1 MVTSG
6 GLSGETIRALLDIA
20 PDAIAVVGRGVVLYM
35 SPTGARMLGFQ
46 SSEDVAGRSMAEWLH
61 PDDVPLAAAR
71 IGEVMRSGRALA
83 LPQEYRARTQD
94 GQTLIAEVSSV
105 PITYEGQPAVLA
117 FVRDVTERK
126 ALERRLAEAE
136 RLASLGRLSAGVAH
150 ELNNPLSHMMLA
162 VDYLRDLVAAADPA
176 SSASALE
183 QTTKTLGDMAEN
195 LERMAT
201 IARELRSFSGPQ
213 PIVRTPVEPAA
224 LLDLALEQVSLARG
238 GPSVVVE
245 RRYEATPPA
254 AADPRRME
262 QVFVNLVANALD
274 ALDEAPP
281 GRTRSLTLTVR
292 PDGDGRVL
300 VEIGDTGP
308 GIPADALDRLFEPFF
323 TTKAYG
329 KGAGLGLSISRNIVQ
344 AHAGAL
350 EVSSVLGEGTTFRVA
365 LPTWS
370 GSAAPPPEEAP
381 AADRRLRVLIV
392 DDEVAVARAL
402 AAALGRTHEVVVM
415 TGGRQAL
422 AHLDGDP
429 AFDAILCDVVMPE
442 VSGVA
447 FYEALS
453 QSMPDLCRRLVFM
466 TGATLGSD
474 AGRKLEKLPNR
485 VLEKPFDMKLVA
497 AALRSAASG

>member
-1 MVTSG
+1 VATSG

-35 SPTGARMLGFQ
+35 SPTGARMLGFE
-46 SSEDVAGRSMAEWLH
+46 SSEDVAGRNMAEWLH
-61 PDDVPLAAAR
+61 PEDVPVAAAR
-71 IGEVMRSGRALA
+71 IGEVIRLGRPLA
-83 LPQEYRARTQD
+83 LPQEYRATRQD

-117 FVRDVTERK
+117 FIRDVTERK

-150 ELNNPLSHMMLA
+150 ELNNPLAHMMLA
-162 VDYLRDLVAAADPA
+162 VDFLRDILGTVEPARAAT
-176 SSASALE
+176 ALE
-183 QTTKTLGDMAEN
+183 QTQRTLGDMADN
-195 LERMAT
+195 LERMAN

-213 PIVRTPVEPAA
+213 PVVKTPVDLAQF
-224 LLDLALEQVSLARG
+224 LDLAVEQVSRARG
-238 GPSVVVE
+238 TLSVSVE
-245 RRYEATPPA
+245 RRYQDAPPA

-262 QVFVNLVANALD
+262 QVFVNLLSNALD
-274 ALDEAPP
+274 ALDETPH
-281 GRTRSLTLTVR
+281 GRTRSLYLTIR
-292 PDGDGRVL
+292 SHGDARVL

-308 GIPADALDRLFEPFF
+308 GIPAAALDRLFEPFF

-329 KGAGLGLSISRNIVQ
+329 KGAGLGLSISRTIVQ
-344 AHAGAL
+344 AHGGTL
-350 EVSSVLGEGTTFRVA
+350 EVSSVEGEGTTFRVA
-365 LPTWS
+365 LPTWN
-370 GSAAPPPEEAP
+370 GSTEPLAEEEQP
-381 AADRRLRVLIV
+381 VDRRLRVLIV

-422 AHLDGDP
+422 SHLSGDP
-429 AFDAILCDVVMPE
+429 AFDAILCDVVMPD

-447 FYEALS
+447 FYEALR

-474 AGRKLEKLPNR
+474 AGRQLETLPNR
-485 VLEKPFDMKLVA
+485 VLEKPFDMKLVV